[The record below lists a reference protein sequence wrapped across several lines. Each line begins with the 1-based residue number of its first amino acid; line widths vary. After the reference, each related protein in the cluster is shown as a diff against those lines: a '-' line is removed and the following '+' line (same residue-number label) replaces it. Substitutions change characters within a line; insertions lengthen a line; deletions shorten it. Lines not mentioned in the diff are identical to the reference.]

1 MSEIKVPENVFKHIY
16 IYIYIL
22 GEHIAITKNEYERLL

>member
-16 IYIYIL
+16 TL